1 MFNDHYLL
9 SRKLISTEKEGIFSF
24 IQKSF
29 TFHNFKNSVENFN
42 TKSAASYPFVIITK
56 INRTKNIYYILCCR
70 VAQPQA
76 VQCLLVV
83 QLLDVVQYTF
93 SRKYRQYSSGS
104 IAQLLQGSIREVVG
118 IHRYQYQCRL
128 QNTTPITSDKNK
140 NVLNVLSLQPQSI
153 QDTQCSQL
161 MRLI

>member
-56 INRTKNIYYILCCR
+56 INRTKNIYFSRYILCRR

-83 QLLDVVQYTF
+83 QLLEVVQCTF

-104 IAQLLQGSIREVVG
+104 IAQLLWGSIREVVG
-118 IHRYQYQCRL
+118 IHRYQYQYRL

-140 NVLNVLSLQPQSI
+140 NILTAV
-153 QDTQCSQL
+153 
-161 MRLI
+161 